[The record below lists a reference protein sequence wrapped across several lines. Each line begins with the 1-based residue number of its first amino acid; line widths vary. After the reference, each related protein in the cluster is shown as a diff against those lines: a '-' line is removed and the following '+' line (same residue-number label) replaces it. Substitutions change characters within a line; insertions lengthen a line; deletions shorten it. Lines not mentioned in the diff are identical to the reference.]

1 MKTRHSGAV
10 RAGRSNSRPVSSGI
24 SPLHGT
30 SLAEHFIVADAWRFS
45 RDGAFPSLRLLSRT
59 GPALSAFRCL
69 PAEPA
74 GTKSAACPPHH
85 FLSQCFLARHVL
97 LRHVLVWIL
106 SLLAGTRPLCWP
118 LAPGQDHARCS
129 RGAAFALLAALW
141 LRHGG
146 KPRAAHRAGQP
157 LAISS
162 GSPFQCCAKGPARRR
177 RRGKSRCPRR
187 RPARYG
193 RSGGHRTPPLREARN

>member
-30 SLAEHFIVADAWRFS
+30 SLAEHSIAADAWRFS
-45 RDGAFPSLRLLSRT
+45 RDGAFPSLRMLSRT

-74 GTKSAACPPHH
+74 ATKSAACPPHH
-85 FLSQCFLARHVL
+85 FLARRFLARHVL
-97 LRHVLVWIL
+97 AWIL

-118 LAPGQDHARCS
+118 LAPWQDHVRCS
-129 RGAAFALLAALW
+129 RGAAFALPAALLW

-157 LAISS
+157 LAI
-162 GSPFQCCAKGPARRR
+162 
-177 RRGKSRCPRR
+177 
-187 RPARYG
+187 
-193 RSGGHRTPPLREARN
+193 